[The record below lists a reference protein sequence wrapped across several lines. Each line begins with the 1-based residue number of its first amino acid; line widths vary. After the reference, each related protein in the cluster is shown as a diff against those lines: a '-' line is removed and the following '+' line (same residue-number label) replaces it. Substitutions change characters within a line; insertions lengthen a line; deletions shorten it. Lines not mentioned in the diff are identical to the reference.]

1 MKDFGSLAQGSRYYK
16 HSELL
21 MTSVVLGFVLKA
33 LDAMNESRLWL
44 ILMTLGHEL
53 KVVNEMSFPCL

>member
-16 HSELL
+16 HSGLL

-33 LDAMNESRLWL
+33 LDAMNDSRLWF
-44 ILMTLGHEL
+44 ILMTLGREL
-53 KVVNEMSFPCL
+53 KALDAIKSSRL

>member
-1 MKDFGSLAQGSRYYK
+1 
-16 HSELL
+16 

-33 LDAMNESRLWL
+33 LDVMNDSRLWL